1 MDGLS
6 GVDRSAG
13 DFLDARGVRARRID
27 FLGVPL
33 DPLDMEETVAVID
46 SALAQR
52 VRLQH
57 VVVNVSKLISMRRD
71 ADLHRDVVES
81 DLINIDGMGIVWGAR
96 LMGLPVP
103 ARVAGIDLMDRV
115 LALCARR
122 GYRPYIL
129 GAKPA
134 VLEQAVANIRR
145 RHPDIDIA
153 GWRDG
158 YFKRDQEEEVVEAIR
173 ASRADCLFVAMS
185 SPMKERFTQL
195 YRDRMGVSFLMGVGG
210 SIDVMAGITRR
221 APDWMQRAGLEWLYR
236 VLQEPRR
243 MWRRYLVTN
252 SLYLG
257 LLTREVLRARLGG
270 ATGGVRRA

>member
-6 GVDRSAG
+6 DIRRDAG
-13 DFLDARGVRARRID
+13 AFLDARGVRGRRID

-33 DPLDMEETVAVID
+33 DPLDMEETVALID

-57 VVVNVSKLISMRRD
+57 VVVNVSKLIGMRQD

-96 LMGLPVP
+96 MLGLRVP
-103 ARVAGIDLMDRV
+103 ARVAGIDLMERV
-115 LALCARR
+115 LDLCARR
-122 GYRPYIL
+122 GYRPYFL

-134 VLEQAVANIRR
+134 VLEQAVANIRH
-145 RHPDIDIA
+145 RHPAIRIA

-158 YFKRDQEEEVVEAIR
+158 YFKREEEESVVEAIR
-173 ASRADCLFVAMS
+173 ASGADCLFVAIS

-195 YRDRMGVSFLMGVGG
+195 YRDRLGVSFLMGVGG

-221 APDWMQRAGLEWLYR
+221 APRWMQRAGLEWLYR

-257 LLTREVLRARLGG
+257 LLTREVVRARIGG
-270 ATGGVRRA
+270 AIGGERRA

>member
-6 GVDRSAG
+6 GVSRSAG

-57 VVVNVSKLISMRRD
+57 VVVNVSKLIGMRRD

-115 LALCARR
+115 LALCAER

-129 GAKPA
+129 GARPA

-158 YFKRDQEEEVVEAIR
+158 YFKREEEEAVVDAIR

-221 APDWMQRAGLEWLYR
+221 APHWMQQAGLEWLYR

-252 SLYLG
+252 SVYLG
-257 LLTREVLRARLGG
+257 LLTRELLRARLGG
-270 ATGGVRRA
+270 AIGGVRRA

>member
-6 GVDRSAG
+6 GVNRSAG

-115 LALCARR
+115 LELCARR

-134 VLEQAVANIRR
+134 VLEQAIANIRR
-145 RHPDIDIA
+145 RYPDIDIA

-158 YFKRDQEEEVVEAIR
+158 YFKREEEEEVVDAIR

-195 YRDRMGVSFLMGVGG
+195 YRDRLGVSFLMGVGG

-257 LLTREVLRARLGG
+257 LLTREVLRTRLAGE
-270 ATGGVRRA
+270 RRA